1 MTTGAA
7 DRGPKVALV
16 TGASSGI
23 GLATAR
29 LLAERGW
36 TVHASARRVERMAAL
51 AERGVDAFS
60 MDVTDDASLRD
71 GVTRVLD
78 RSGRVDLLVNNAGY
92 GSYGALEY
100 VPLSEA
106 REQFEVNVFGAA
118 RLTQL
123 LLPHLRAARAG
134 RVILISSVGG
144 VIYEPLGAWYHASKF
159 ALEGLGDS
167 LRVELAPF
175 GIDVVVV
182 RPGPIRTEWNA
193 IARRSLLERCSGTAY
208 ESMAASAARVLE
220 RADRPGAGSPPEV
233 VARTVLE
240 AAEAARPR
248 TRYAAGRGAAAI
260 VAARRL
266 LPDRAFDAVV
276 RRLYL

>member
-1 MTTGAA
+1 M
-7 DRGPKVALV
+7 DVKVALV

-23 GLATAR
+23 GLATSR

-36 TVHASARRVERMAAL
+36 TVHATARRVDRMSTL
-51 AERGVDAFS
+51 ADRGVDTFAL
-60 MDVTDDASLRD
+60 DVTDDASMTD

-92 GSYGALEY
+92 GSYGALED
-100 VPLSEA
+100 VPLDEA
-106 REQFEVNVFGAA
+106 RAQFEVNVFGAA

-123 LLPHLRAARAG
+123 VLPHMRAARSG
-134 RVILISSVGG
+134 RIVLVSSIGG
-144 VIYEPLGAWYHASKF
+144 VMYEPLGSWYHATKF
-159 ALEGLGDS
+159 AVEGLGDS

-193 IARRSLLERCSGTAY
+193 IARRSLLERSAGTAY
-208 ESMAASAARVLE
+208 EAMAASAARTLE

-233 VARTVLE
+233 VARTILT
-240 AAEAARPR
+240 AAEAERPR
-248 TRYAAGRGAAAI
+248 TRYASGRGAGAI
-260 VAARRL
+260 IAGRRL